1 MVLLNNLTA
10 YKVIDQAISMGADFC
25 DIFVEEKNNLSLSL
39 SSSEI
44 QSINSGLTF
53 GVGIRVIYGIN
64 SLYAYS
70 NTTDENALINMVKNL
85 CAMKNIGRNVELN
98 FEQFKQQALVSPI
111 SAYLD
116 EPVELSEK
124 IKKMMELNSLCRKNQ
139 NLVEQV
145 NVGLLQQNQQVEIF
159 NSEGL
164 WVTDTRP
171 YIRFSGSVM
180 MKDGQKQS
188 SAFQGPGARGG
199 WEFMNQF
206 NIAEMA
212 QTLLD
217 RAKTTLYADH
227 CPAGVFPVVI
237 DEGFGGVIFHE
248 ACGHLLE
255 TTSVEKKSSVFWD
268 KKDQMI
274 AHSAVSAVDDGT
286 IDKAWGSISIDDE
299 GMPAQKTQLIKDGVL
314 TNFLCDKMGEIRTGH
329 PRTGSARRESYRFH
343 PASRMRNTY
352 IEAGPYKKEQLIES
366 MENGIYAKAMGG
378 GSVNP
383 GTGEFNFSVQEAYM
397 VENGKITKPVKGAT
411 LIGTGVDVLKQIS
424 MVANNLSLS
433 EGMCGS
439 VSGSVPVTVGQP
451 ALKVDKILVGGQG

>member
-1 MVLLNNLTA
+1 MLLNHLTA

-25 DIFVEEKNNLSLSL
+25 DVFVEEKNNLSLSL
-39 SSSEI
+39 STSEI

-53 GVGIRVIYGIN
+53 GVGVRVIYGVN

-70 NTTDENALINMVKNL
+70 NSTDEDSLLKLVKNL
-85 CAMKNIGRNVELN
+85 CAMKNLASNSKLSFNSFTAQAISRPIMAYADHSVEL
-98 FEQFKQQALVSPI
+98 A
-111 SAYLD
+111 
-116 EPVELSEK
+116 EK
-124 IKKMMELNSLCRKNQ
+124 IKKMMDLNTLCRKNQ

-145 NVGLLQQNQQVEIF
+145 NVGLLQQLQKVAIF

-164 WVTDTRP
+164 WVEDTRP

-188 SAFQGPGARGG
+188 SSFQGPGARGG
-199 WEFMNQF
+199 WEFMQKLD
-206 NIAEMA
+206 IEQMA

-286 IDKAWGSISIDDE
+286 IDNAWGSISVDDE
-299 GMPAQKTQLIKDGVL
+299 GMPAQKTQLIKNGVL

-352 IEAGPYKKEQLIES
+352 IEAGPHKKHELIES
-366 MENGIYAKAMGG
+366 MEYGIYAKAMGG

-397 VENGKITKPVKGAT
+397 VEKGKITKPVKGAT

-424 MVANNLSLS
+424 MVADNLSLS